1 MGAPKLPPDS
11 WVTQK
16 YQRCPN
22 LPIYNHWL
30 GTSSIQNNVPKC
42 SNKYDYTSQLF
53 IPIITNHLIFR
64 YGSFEKVQ
72 IDPTQMTDVQLI
84 FPPRLL
90 FKNYPY
96 CYQHIPIES
105 NWQVVCTRFT
115 NTHQL
120 LITLISLS
128 RNSKL
133 IPTCCYIKK
142 SSQSQWSTP
151 FFDDSPKSY
160 NHQNFSIYSNISQL
174 HFLSQTFLPPHK
186 LSSNRSRHGTR
197 RRPEASGSATSA
209 RQARSFRRT
218 SG

>member
-30 GTSSIQNNVPKC
+30 GTSSIQNNVLKC

-53 IPIITNHLIFR
+53 IPIITNYLIFR

-120 LITLISLS
+120 LITLVSLS

-133 IPTCCYIKK
+133 ILTCCYIKK

-174 HFLSQTFLPPHK
+174 HFLSQAFLPPHK